1 MRCYA
6 IDGEIYWCMDGS
18 AGGVYSEAFSF
29 RLFLCLCFRSAQRHL
44 PASRLFEM
52 LSTRDPLV
60 SLILSNNAKQRRLK
74 SMFCERGPMTLKL
87 IEAKIGSSLTS
98 WQSIIGR

>member
-6 IDGEIYWCMDGS
+6 IDGDIYWCMDGS

-44 PASRLFEM
+44 PAPRLVEM
-52 LSTRDPLV
+52 LSTRDPWV
-60 SLILSNNAKQRRLK
+60 SLILSNNAKQRFPN
-74 SMFCERGPMTLKL
+74 SVFCERGSHDIK
-87 IEAKIGSSLTS
+87 AYRG
-98 WQSIIGR
+98 